1 MRALLQFAATTSSSQ
16 FPFPPP
22 ATSTTI
28 TTTDDTKD
36 SYTADIVVVLAALLC
51 AVICMAGLA
60 LINRCNNLR
69 RNSSIN
75 PRASN
80 TPQQQQ
86 QQQHI
91 EIQLPMP
98 PPKRGLKKSA
108 LKALS
113 KIRYEKQDDTEKQ
126 TECVICLTEFEEGEE
141 IRILPECF
149 HKFHVGCVD
158 KWLRAQSSC
167 PSCRRVLVVIPPP
180 KQRDEK
186 GGTRNKAVIGDGTS
200 TFLP

>member
-1 MRALLQFAATTSSSQ
+1 
-16 FPFPPP
+16 
-22 ATSTTI
+22 
-28 TTTDDTKD
+28 
-36 SYTADIVVVLAALLC
+36 
-51 AVICMAGLA
+51 MAGLA

-69 RNSSIN
+69 RGSSIN

-80 TPQQQQ
+80 TLQQQQ

-108 LKALS
+108 LKALP
-113 KIRYEKQDDTEKQ
+113 KIRYEKEDDTEKQ
-126 TECVICLTEFEEGEE
+126 TECVICLTEFQEGEE
-141 IRILPECF
+141 IRILPQCF

-167 PSCRRVLVVIPPP
+167 PSCRRVLVVVPPP
-180 KQRDEK
+180 KQTDEK
-186 GGTRNKAVIGDGTS
+186 GGTRNKARQNE
-200 TFLP
+200 PN